1 MMEEHEGY
9 CGPSGPSLIPH
20 GTRRP
25 ESCTNESV
33 GHRAES
39 GVKLLPENTVGSRGQ
54 ICLICDYIDTYMI

>member
-1 MMEEHEGY
+1 MRVTVGRLARLSSHMV
-9 CGPSGPSLIPH
+9 H
-20 GTRRP
+20 G
-25 ESCTNESV
+25 SVSNESV